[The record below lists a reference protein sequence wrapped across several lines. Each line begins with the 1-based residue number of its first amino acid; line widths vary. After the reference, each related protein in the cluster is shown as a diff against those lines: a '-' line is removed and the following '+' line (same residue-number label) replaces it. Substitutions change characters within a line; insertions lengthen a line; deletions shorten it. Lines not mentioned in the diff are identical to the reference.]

1 MSHRLCDSAPS
12 LLSLLHRAS
21 LCRHCLAA
29 VTCHR
34 PTAHCA
40 QPPHLGV
47 NRSIHWPCR
56 HWQRVGVRVV
66 RLSQRRLSDI
76 QVAATLPSCGLVNW
90 VCWVAPLRLG
100 LQPGSLGAP
109 IIAANAPLRRVT
121 GVACRCD
128 SVARRATGPSVP
140 ESCGGIRPDP
150 TLAARTPPTESNAAV
165 APTAQWQLRHSLRGC
180 RRGAAAAS
188 AAAAALRQQRPSER
202 DGPAEPGSYSGG

>member
-1 MSHRLCDSAPS
+1 VTLTDSSPFDFWVLSYLNHNLTDSESSLMSHRLCDSAPS

-109 IIAANAPLRRVT
+109 IIAANAPLRHRL
-121 GVACRCD
+121 A
-128 SVARRATGPSVP
+128 SP
-140 ESCGGIRPDP
+140 ESRVGATRWLAGRPGRVSP
-150 TLAARTPPTESNAAV
+150 SPAA
-165 APTAQWQLRHSLRGC
+165 
-180 RRGAAAAS
+180 
-188 AAAAALRQQRPSER
+188 
-202 DGPAEPGSYSGG
+202 GSGRIPR